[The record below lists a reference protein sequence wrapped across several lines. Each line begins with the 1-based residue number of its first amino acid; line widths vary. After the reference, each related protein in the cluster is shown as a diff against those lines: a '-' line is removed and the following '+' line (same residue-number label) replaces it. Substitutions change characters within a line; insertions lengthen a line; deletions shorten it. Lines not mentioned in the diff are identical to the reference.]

1 MSKTHKLR
9 IINLQFARFARVIRI
24 AKSIKKLKISKKFWI
39 KLHLY
44 LSLFFLP
51 LAIIYALT
59 GVGYIYDIRQDAGA
73 KITKI
78 PLDSMPKKGE
88 EQGLM
93 LALLKEHN
101 LEIPSDISIRIAR
114 GNVSMGNVY
123 YGATIL
129 KERDGG
135 VVMQVTKRNLYGVLL
150 LMHKSKGSKFKI
162 GDFAFSWFDFLA
174 MGFGV
179 SLLLFYLSGLIM
191 TSFCKKD
198 RIASFGALGFGLFVT
213 ILAVYFSV

>member
-1 MSKTHKLR
+1 MSKAYKRTLKM
-9 IINLQFARFARVIRI
+9 INLLFARFLT
-24 AKSIKKLKISKKFWI
+24 SIKKIKISKKFWI

-51 LAIIYALT
+51 LALIYAIT

-73 KITKI
+73 KIIKI
-78 PLDSMPKKGE
+78 PLESMPKKGE
-88 EQGLM
+88 EQELM
-93 LALLKEHN
+93 LKILHENH
-101 LEIPSDISIRIAR
+101 LEIPRDTSIKMFR
-114 GNVSMGNVY
+114 GNVNMGNVY

-129 KERDGG
+129 KERDGA
-135 VVMQVTKRNLYGVLL
+135 VNMQVTKRNLYGVLL

-162 GDFAFSWFDFLA
+162 GDFAFSFFDFLA

-198 RIASFGALGFGLFVT
+198 RIASFSALGVGLFVT